1 MELFLPSQSNIL
13 TIDDSLSG
21 IEKCLLHKMLSS
33 TVRPWERGDESI
45 VCPLTIENRQFMEQ
59 SANR

>member
-1 MELFLPSQSNIL
+1 MELFLPSQSDIINVDEGL
-13 TIDDSLSG
+13 NN

-33 TVRPWERGDESI
+33 TVRPWERGDESL
-45 VCPLTIENRQFMEQ
+45 VCPLTVQNRQSMAQ